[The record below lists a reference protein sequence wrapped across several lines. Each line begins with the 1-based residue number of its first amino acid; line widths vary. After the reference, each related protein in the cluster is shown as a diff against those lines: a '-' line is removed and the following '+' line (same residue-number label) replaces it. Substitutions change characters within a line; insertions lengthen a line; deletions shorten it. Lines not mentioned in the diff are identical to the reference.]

1 MSSTILKI
9 ENLNKYYGAEH
20 ILRDINLEVESGEFV
35 FIIGRSGC
43 GKTTLLRTLSALEFP
58 EDGRIDIAGNIL
70 DVRNEKGYVEY
81 INHDKEKANTLRAYS
96 KKNRKLF
103 DKDAVNLRNSVGM
116 LFQDLNL
123 FPHKTVLENVSLPME
138 VIKGEAKL
146 VAQTQAKEILGKVG
160 MNEFLDKY
168 PAHISGGQAQRVAIA
183 RALAMKPDVMLYD
196 EPTSALDPET
206 SFEVFNVMKKLH
218 QEGMTQ
224 IVVSHDL
231 NFARDYATKV
241 IFMEMGK
248 IIEQGTPKDIFERP
262 TDIRTDRFLKTIRHD

>member
-1 MSSTILKI
+1 MSNPILKI

-20 ILRDINLEVESGEFV
+20 ILRDIHLEVNQGEFV

-43 GKTTLLRTLSALEFP
+43 GKTTLLRTVSALEFA
-58 EDGRIDIAGNIL
+58 EYGKISIADHVLDITN
-70 DVRNEKGYVEY
+70 DKGFVEY
-81 INHDKEKANTLRAYS
+81 INHDKDKANNWKTYS
-96 KKNRKLF
+96 KKNKKLF

-123 FPHKTVLENVSLPME
+123 FPHKSVLDNVAMPLM
-138 VIKGEAKL
+138 VIKNMPRETAVSEAE
-146 VAQTQAKEILGKVG
+146 EILGKVG
-160 MNEFLDKY
+160 MTEYIDKY

-183 RALAMKPDVMLYD
+183 RALAMKPDIMLYD

-206 SFEVFNVMKKLH
+206 SFEVFSVMKKLH

-231 NFARDYATKV
+231 NFARDYASKV

-248 IIEQGTPKDIFERP
+248 IIEQGSPKDIFERP

>member
-1 MSSTILKI
+1 MSNPILKI

-20 ILRDINLEVESGEFV
+20 ILRDIHLEVDQGEFV
-35 FIIGRSGC
+35 FVIGRSGC
-43 GKTTLLRTLSALEFP
+43 GKTTLLRTVSALEFA
-58 EDGRIDIAGNIL
+58 EYGKIDIAGNVLEISN
-70 DVRNEKGYVEY
+70 DKGFVEY
-81 INHDKEKANTLRAYS
+81 INHDKEKSNNLRAYS
-96 KKNRKLF
+96 KKNKQLF
-103 DKDAVNLRNSVGM
+103 DKDAVKLRNSVGM

-123 FPHKTVLENVSLPME
+123 FPHKTVLDNVSMPMI
-138 VIKGEAKL
+138 VIKGESKEK
-146 VAQTQAKEILGKVG
+146 AQAEAKEILGKVG
-160 MNEFLDKY
+160 ISELLDKY

-183 RALAMKPDVMLYD
+183 RALAMKPDIMLYD

-206 SFEVFNVMKKLH
+206 SFEVFSVMKKLH
-218 QEGMTQ
+218 KEGMTQ